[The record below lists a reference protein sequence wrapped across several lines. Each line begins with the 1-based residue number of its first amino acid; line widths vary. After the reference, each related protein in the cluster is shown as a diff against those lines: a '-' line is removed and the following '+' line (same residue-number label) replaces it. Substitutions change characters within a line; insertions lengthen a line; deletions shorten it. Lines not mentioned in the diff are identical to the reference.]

1 MSHGKP
7 VTEQGAAPRGA
18 ARLAGAGPL
27 QCRLETE
34 AISPRSG
41 PALLSPRALT
51 HLPSSVP
58 LPPKASPPF
67 LQVSFRLCLRCESHR
82 LSQCSSS
89 VCDLGTRGLSGEI
102 RSSVASVFAK
112 QRHWLGPQS
121 TARLAI
127 GCPQFTQPQLSTSH
141 SSLAPRWSPWDPD
154 VTDHY

>member
-27 QCRLETE
+27 QCHCRDGSDQPTFRPC
-34 AISPRSG
+34 A
-41 PALLSPRALT
+41 ALASALT